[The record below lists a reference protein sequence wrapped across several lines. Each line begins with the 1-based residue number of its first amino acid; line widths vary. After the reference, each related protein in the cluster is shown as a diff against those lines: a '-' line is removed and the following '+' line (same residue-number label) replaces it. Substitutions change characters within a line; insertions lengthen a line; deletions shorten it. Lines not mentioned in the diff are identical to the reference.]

1 MQGLNFKDF
10 LEPGSKNMQ
19 VLWLIREKYLEILGS
34 IIFYKKRIWT
44 MIYAILYTN
53 KSIEEI
59 DIHITDLDLKNH
71 LFDDNIIRKQI

>member
-1 MQGLNFKDF
+1 
-10 LEPGSKNMQ
+10 MQ
-19 VLWLIREKYLEILGS
+19 VLWLIREKYSEILGS
-34 IIFYKKRIWT
+34 IIFYEKKRIRT
-44 MIYAILYTN
+44 TN

>member
-19 VLWLIREKYLEILGS
+19 VLWLIREKYSEILGS
-34 IIFYKKRIWT
+34 IIFYEKKRIRT
-44 MIYAILYTN
+44 TN